1 MSETTDETSET
12 STSGAPRPL
21 ETGDVLRAA
30 ARVLE
35 HEGEAS
41 AYAAREPAAPTPD
54 RGEPPLWARE
64 GARSVVHDV
73 HAGIGPADSGV
84 GASLHEAL
92 SDYLYARA
100 RAPLGGSE
108 APSPEA
114 RAAAA
119 RELALDLAWLLA
131 DVHEAWGEER
141 DHDGARE
148 LAREIGER
156 ERVQR
161 ERVLAACVRAQAAVI
176 ALPPRSAR

>member
-1 MSETTDETSET
+1 MSETTDEPSET

-119 RELALDLAWLLA
+119 RELAHDLAWLLA

>member
-1 MSETTDETSET
+1 MSETSETSTGET

-41 AYAAREPAAPTPD
+41 AYAAREPVAPD

-84 GASLHEAL
+84 GATLHEAL
-92 SDYLYARA
+92 SDYLYTRA
-100 RAPLGGSE
+100 RAPLGGGE

-119 RELALDLAWLLA
+119 RELARDLAWLLA

-141 DHDGARE
+141 DDSSRE
-148 LAREIGER
+148 LADHVRA
-156 ERVQR
+156 QR
-161 ERVLAACVRAQAAVI
+161 ERVLAACVRAQAGVL
-176 ALPPRSAR
+176 ALPARGAR

>member
-1 MSETTDETSET
+1 MSETSET
-12 STSGAPRPL
+12 SETGAGAPRPL

-41 AYAAREPAAPTPD
+41 AYVAREPAAPAPD
-54 RGEPPLWARE
+54 RGEAPLWARE

-84 GASLHEAL
+84 GATLHEAL
-92 SDYLYARA
+92 SDY
-100 RAPLGGSE
+100 LGGSE

-119 RELALDLAWLLA
+119 RELAHDLAWLLA

-148 LAREIGER
+148 LAR
-156 ERVQR
+156 
-161 ERVLAACVRAQAAVI
+161 VLAACVRAQAAVI
-176 ALPPRSAR
+176 ALPPRAK

>member
-1 MSETTDETSET
+1 MSETSGET

-30 ARVLE
+30 ARALE
-35 HEGEAS
+35 HEGAAS
-41 AYAAREPAAPTPD
+41 AYTEREPAAPAAD
-54 RGEPPLWARE
+54 RGEAPLWARE

-73 HAGIGPADSGV
+73 HAGIGPADCGV
-84 GASLHEAL
+84 GATLHEAI
-92 SDYLYARA
+92 SDYLYSRA

-119 RELALDLAWLLA
+119 RELAHDLAWLLA

-148 LAREIGER
+148 LAREQGER
-156 ERVQR
+156 ERARR

-176 ALPPRSAR
+176 ALPPRAK